1 MDTSYFKS
9 HKNIIRSMKTRIL
22 MFASFISIC
31 IIATSCALNAQ
42 QRITSKT
49 FNVSAFEAVES
60 NSVANI
66 HFFQGPTTSLRAE
79 GNKDLI
85 DRLNVNVEKGKLIIE
100 MPKNTFKNNNLK
112 NKKLDIYISSPTL
125 NLIEM
130 EGVGN
135 FLLEKAFNSPKLE
148 IVSDGVGNLK
158 ADNLNCGQI
167 FIRSHGVGNIEL
179 AGKANNMTISSNGV
193 GNIKAEKLVAQHASV
208 NSSGVGN
215 VAFNCSESMDVE
227 LSGVGN
233 AIYYG
238 NPKVKNISKD
248 GVGKIKPG
256 K

>member
-1 MDTSYFKS
+1 M
-9 HKNIIRSMKTRIL
+9 L
-22 MFASFISIC
+22 ASFISIC
-31 IIATSCALNAQ
+31 IIVTSCALNAQ
-42 QRITSKT
+42 QRVTSKT
-49 FNVSAFEAVES
+49 FNVSTFEAIES

-66 HFFQGPTTSLRAE
+66 HFFQGPSTSLRAE
-79 GNKDLI
+79 GYKDLI
-85 DRLNVNVEKGKLIIE
+85 DRLNVNVKNGKLIIE
-100 MPKNTFKNNNLK
+100 MPKNTFKDNNLK

-135 FLLEKAFNSPKLE
+135 FLFEKAFHSPKLE

-158 ADNLNCGQI
+158 ADNLNCEQI

-179 AGKANNMTISSNGV
+179 AGKANDMIISSDGV
-193 GNIKAEKLVAQHASV
+193 GNIKAEKLVAQHVNV

-238 NPKVKNISKD
+238 NPKVKNMSKD

-256 K
+256 Q

>member
-1 MDTSYFKS
+1 MKS
-9 HKNIIRSMKTRIL
+9 KIL
-22 MFASFISIC
+22 GLVSFISIC

-42 QRITSKT
+42 QRISSKT
-49 FNVSAFEAVES
+49 FHVSAFEAIES

-85 DRLNVNVEKGKLIIE
+85 DRLNVNVKNGKLIIE

-135 FLLEKAFNSPKLE
+135 FLFEKVFNAPKLE
-148 IVSDGVGNLK
+148 IVSNGVGNLK
-158 ADNLNCGQI
+158 ADNLNCGHI
-167 FIRSHGVGNIEL
+167 FICSHGVGNIDL
-179 AGKANNMTISSNGV
+179 AGKAKNMTISSDGV
-193 GNIKAEKLVAQHASV
+193 GNIKAKKLVAQHASV
-208 NSSGVGN
+208 NLSGVGN
-215 VAFNCSESMDVE
+215 VAFNCSKSMDVE

-238 NPKVKNISKD
+238 NPQVKNVSKD
-248 GVGKIKPG
+248 GFGKIKQG
-256 K
+256 E

>member
-1 MDTSYFKS
+1 M
-9 HKNIIRSMKTRIL
+9 L
-22 MFASFISIC
+22 ASFISIC

-49 FNVSAFEAVES
+49 FNVSTFEAIES

-66 HFFQGPTTSLRAE
+66 HFFQGTSTSLRAE
-79 GNKDLI
+79 GYKDLI
-85 DRLNVNVEKGKLIIE
+85 DRLNVNVRNGKLIIE

-130 EGVGN
+130 KGVGN
-135 FLLEKAFNSPKLE
+135 FLFEKAFNSPKLE

-158 ADNLNCGQI
+158 ADNLNCGHI
-167 FIRSHGVGNIEL
+167 FIRSHGVGNIDL
-179 AGKANNMTISSNGV
+179 AGKAKNMTISSDGV
-193 GNIKAEKLVAQHASV
+193 GNIKAKKLVAQHASV
-208 NSSGVGN
+208 NLSGVGN

-238 NPKVKNISKD
+238 NPKIKNMSRD
-248 GVGKIKPG
+248 GVGKIKQG
-256 K
+256 E

>member
-1 MDTSYFKS
+1 
-9 HKNIIRSMKTRIL
+9 MKTRIL

-49 FNVSAFEAVES
+49 FDVQPFEAVES
-60 NSVANI
+60 NSVANT

-100 MPKNTFKNNNLK
+100 MQKSAFNNNNLK

-158 ADNLNCGQI
+158 ADNINCEQM
-167 FIRSHGVGNIEL
+167 FIRSHGVGNIQL
-179 AGKANNMTISSNGV
+179 AGKAVDVTILSDGV

-208 NSSGVGN
+208 NLSGVGN
-215 VAFNCSESMDVE
+215 VAFNCSKSMDVE

-238 NPKVKNISKD
+238 NPQVKNVSKD
-248 GVGKIKPG
+248 GFGKIKQG
-256 K
+256 E

>member
-1 MDTSYFKS
+1 
-9 HKNIIRSMKTRIL
+9 MKTKIL
-22 MFASFISIC
+22 MFVSFISIC
-31 IIATSCALNAQ
+31 FIETSCMLNAQ
-42 QRITSKT
+42 QRVTSKT
-49 FNVSAFEAVES
+49 FHVSAFDAIES

-66 HFFQGPTTSLRAE
+66 HFFQGPSTSVRAE
-79 GNKDLI
+79 GNKELI
-85 DRLNVNVEKGKLIIE
+85 DRLNVNVKNEKLIIE
-100 MPKNTFKNNNLK
+100 MSKSGFKNNNLK

-135 FLLEKAFNSPKLE
+135 FLFEKAFHSPKLE
-148 IVSDGVGNLK
+148 IISDGVGNLK
-158 ADNLNCGQI
+158 ADNINCEQM
-167 FIRSHGVGNIEL
+167 FIRSHGVGNIQL
-179 AGKANNMTISSNGV
+179 AGKAVDVTILSDGV

-215 VAFNCSESMDVE
+215 VIFNCSESMDVE

-256 K
+256 E

>member
-1 MDTSYFKS
+1 M
-9 HKNIIRSMKTRIL
+9 L
-22 MFASFISIC
+22 ASFISIC

-49 FNVSAFEAVES
+49 FNVSTFEAIES

-66 HFFQGPTTSLRAE
+66 HFFQGPSTSLRAE
-79 GNKDLI
+79 GYKDLI
-85 DRLNVNVEKGKLIIE
+85 DRLNVNVKNGKLIIE

-130 EGVGN
+130 KGVGN
-135 FLLEKAFNSPKLE
+135 FLFEKAFHSPKLE
-148 IVSDGVGNLK
+148 IVSEGVGNLK

-179 AGKANNMTISSNGV
+179 AGKANDMIISSDGV
-193 GNIKAEKLVAQHASV
+193 GNIKAEKLVAQHV
-208 NSSGVGN
+208 NLNSSGVGN

-227 LSGVGN
+227 LRGVGN

-238 NPKVKNISKD
+238 NPKEKNIIKD

-256 K
+256 E